1 MGRFYT
7 IWVTIKTEPKWVSE
21 ILLLYENFI
30 LYFIDVLSHIQL
42 FVTPWTVT
50 HQAPLSME
58 FSKREFLSGLLFP
71 TPGQSSWPRD
81 WTCISCRLLHWQAD
95 SLPLYHLRS
104 PFLWYRYTYFN
115 TLLFLK
121 CKFTLNELLSANN
134 SHDIVVIACMF
145 INLIIDAY
153 FVLTSLRLLALT
165 VLHMFS
171 LTVIWNVI
179 KEILAFFVKRQRN
192 GSMRFDKNL
201 CLNNY
206 QRAFSYTYLYT
217 YICIFKYII

>member
-1 MGRFYT
+1 MSNSLLDCSLPGFSSHGILQASILENIAISYSKGSYQPRVRTQVSCIVGRFYT

-58 FSKREFLSGLLFP
+58 FSRREFLSGLLFP

-95 SLPLYHLRS
+95 SLPLYHLGS
-104 PFLWYRYTYFN
+104 PSLWYRYTYFN
-115 TLLFLK
+115 TLLLLK
-121 CKFTLNELLSANN
+121 CKFTLKW
-134 SHDIVVIACMF
+134 IA
-145 INLIIDAY
+145 
-153 FVLTSLRLLALT
+153 V
-165 VLHMFS
+165 
-171 LTVIWNVI
+171 
-179 KEILAFFVKRQRN
+179 
-192 GSMRFDKNL
+192 G
-201 CLNNY
+201 
-206 QRAFSYTYLYT
+206 
-217 YICIFKYII
+217 

>member
-1 MGRFYT
+1 MDCSLPGFSSHGILQASILENIAISYSKGSYQPRVRIQVSCIVGRFYT

-30 LYFIDVLSHIQL
+30 LYFVDVLSHIQL

-58 FSKREFLSGLLFP
+58 FSRREFLSGLLFP

-115 TLLFLK
+115 TLLLLK
-121 CKFTLNELLSANN
+121 CKFTLKW
-134 SHDIVVIACMF
+134 IA
-145 INLIIDAY
+145 
-153 FVLTSLRLLALT
+153 V
-165 VLHMFS
+165 
-171 LTVIWNVI
+171 
-179 KEILAFFVKRQRN
+179 
-192 GSMRFDKNL
+192 G
-201 CLNNY
+201 
-206 QRAFSYTYLYT
+206 
-217 YICIFKYII
+217 